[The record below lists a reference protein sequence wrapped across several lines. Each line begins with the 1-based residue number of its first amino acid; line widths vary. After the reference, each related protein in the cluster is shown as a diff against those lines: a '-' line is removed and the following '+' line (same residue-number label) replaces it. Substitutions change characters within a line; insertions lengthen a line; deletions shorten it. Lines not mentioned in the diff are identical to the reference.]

1 MKLLGW
7 LKKEGTQTQLTA
19 TKTLWLFLKENQTLT
34 NQEFFYNEKQNNV
47 AKNFNSFSLCFP
59 LKNFYC
65 YYIKC
70 EKRKKFKLLITP
82 LCFVKTKNDN
92 DDNGLN
98 YFEKNKNFAS

>member
-1 MKLLGW
+1 MK
-7 LKKEGTQTQLTA
+7 K
-19 TKTLWLFLKENQTLT
+19 N
-34 NQEFFYNEKQNNV
+34 NNV